1 MNGHAAPYLSIIIP
15 AHNEE
20 SRLPGTLVRIKEYLA
35 GADMPYEV
43 ILVDDGSRDRTIEVA
58 RGSGMD
64 NGGLRVLTNG
74 ANRGKGYSVRRGM
87 LAAEG
92 RFVFYSDADLSTPIE
107 ELARLLP
114 ELEGGADVVVGS
126 RGLAESQL
134 ELRQPRHRESLGR
147 LYNLLV
153 KVLVVRGFQ
162 DTQCGFKG
170 FRHECVREI
179 FGRQRL
185 DRFAFDVEI
194 LHIARRLGYR
204 SVEVPIRWINSPE
217 SKVRIMGDA
226 SRMLLDL
233 FRIRLYAL
241 LGHYN

>member
-1 MNGHAAPYLSIIIP
+1 MQSQPELYLSIVIP

-20 SRLPGTLVRIKEYLA
+20 NRLPATLLRIKEYL
-35 GADMPYEV
+35 GRADMAYEI
-43 ILVDDGSRDRTIEVA
+43 ILVDDGSRDRTVAVA
-58 RGSGMD
+58 RESASG
-64 NGGLRVLTNG
+64 GGLRVLANG
-74 ANRGKGYSVRRGM
+74 RNRGKGYSVRRGM
-87 LAAEG
+87 LAAAG

-107 ELARLLP
+107 ELDRLLP
-114 ELEGGADVVVGS
+114 ELENGADVVVGS
-126 RGLAESQL
+126 RGLAESHL

-153 KVLVVRGFQ
+153 RVLVVRGFQ

-170 FRHECVREI
+170 FRQECVREI
-179 FGRQRL
+179 FSRQRL

-194 LHIARRLGYR
+194 LHIAGRLGYR
-204 SVEVPIRWINSPE
+204 AVEVPIRWLNSPE
-217 SKVRIMGDA
+217 SKVRIVGDA